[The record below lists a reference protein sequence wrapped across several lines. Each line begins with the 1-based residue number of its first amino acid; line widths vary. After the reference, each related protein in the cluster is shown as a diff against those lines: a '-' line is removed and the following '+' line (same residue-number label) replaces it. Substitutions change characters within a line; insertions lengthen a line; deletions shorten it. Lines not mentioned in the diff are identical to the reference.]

1 MVGVVE
7 NRHGLTGWAEELAIV
22 TIGLSVAGV
31 ALLAYVVRRVG
42 GGILI
47 MLGGTAILGAWAFNA
62 WATLVL
68 ARTGEYDQLLAGTY
82 WIMDSAGMA
91 LLMTS
96 YGLHR
101 RRSASMTRNDVHPG
115 WDSWRATGPQ
125 PVDDPAPAGGY
136 TVPRGTSP
144 R

>member
-1 MVGVVE
+1 MVGQHVVWVVE

-42 GGILI
+42 GGLLV
-47 MLGGTAILGAWAFNA
+47 MLGGTAILGAWAFNE
-62 WATLVL
+62 WGTLVL
-68 ARTGEYDQLLAGTY
+68 ARTGEYVQLLADTY
-82 WIMDSAGMA
+82 WIMDSVGMA

-101 RRSASMTRNDVHPG
+101 RRAASVTRNDVHPG
-115 WDSWRATGPQ
+115 WGSWTVAGPQ
-125 PVDDPAPAGGY
+125 SVDDPAPACGY
-136 TVPRGTSP
+136 TVP
-144 R
+144 